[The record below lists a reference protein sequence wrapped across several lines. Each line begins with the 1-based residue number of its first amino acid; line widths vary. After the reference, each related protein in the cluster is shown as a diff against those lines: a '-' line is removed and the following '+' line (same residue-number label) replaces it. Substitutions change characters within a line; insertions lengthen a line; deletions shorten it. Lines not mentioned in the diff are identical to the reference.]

1 MANLYIIEG
10 AAYNGDGTTSAEA
23 VGSTVTITIA
33 SPGVVTWTGH
43 SFVANDVV
51 YLTTT
56 GALPTGLTAATKYY
70 VRNPAANTFEL
81 SATSGGAS
89 INTSGTQSG
98 VHTGRG
104 VGAWNHID
112 IFAGTAVG
120 IGSAIAAGDVVY
132 MRSKTGNG
140 ANANIAYSPGAAKN
154 YGSSAGT
161 AANPVTWILD
171 NGVTW
176 PGVNGTFTITGTTS
190 AHTHTHIDYNDYYSL
205 TDYALIFENTAA
217 NITFSQIAAKNGNT
231 FGLKFNLPNCTNAGN
246 WNISFTGGVHTN
258 LSVYVNQLA
267 TGWAP
272 VVCSSLHTVFIN
284 PKIEVAVSPAALV
297 GTFSFSTSA
306 GRIDVFG
313 GQIVGTAIN
322 AGNLCIVTPN
332 NFSTYAS
339 VFNSVGLQVPKIA
352 PTSSREPSANCT
364 NSFAGLDGGV
374 AGAVAMEWGYAD
386 SRNLTNNYPTLNAT
400 LADSGNSP
408 TSWRVYP
415 KATTKQNPFEMP
427 ISELYTATAAAKT
440 VTLHFLATTS
450 WSGSVTPNTHTV
462 WMTVTYIDSTTSLP
476 VTQTTKAVV
485 GGSLT
490 GSGLTWTPSN
500 SWGAVSLSAYKLEL
514 TTGTSIKQNT
524 TVMVTFMGEVL
535 SANANDI
542 LIFCPSIQL
551 S

>member
-81 SATSGGAS
+81 SATSGGVS

-112 IFAGTAVG
+112 IFAGAAVG
-120 IGSAIAAGDVVY
+120 IGSAIAAGDTIY

-140 ANANIAYSPGAAKN
+140 ANANVTYSPGAAKN

-161 AANPVTWILD
+161 AANPVRWILD

-176 PGVNGTFTITGTTS
+176 SGVNGTFTITGTTS
-190 AHTHTHIDYNDYYSL
+190 THLHTILDYNDVISL
-205 TDYALIFENTAA
+205 TDWNLIFENTAF
-217 NITFSQIAAKNGNT
+217 NITYNQVAFNRGITS
-231 FGLKFNLPNCTNAGN
+231 GLKVSLPNCTSASN
-246 WNISFTGGVHTN
+246 WYIGFIGGVHTN
-258 LSVYVNQLA
+258 MYLYINQLS
-267 TGWAP
+267 P
-272 VVCSSLHTVFIN
+272 SVPIINQYRTVFIN
-284 PKIEVAVSPAALV
+284 PKVEIVVVPGVMMGAFACGGSF
-297 GTFSFSTSA
+297 GTT
-306 GRIDVFG
+306 DVYG
-313 GQIVGTAIN
+313 GQLIGAAIN
-322 AGNLCIVTPN
+322 SGNLAICTPN
-332 NFSTYAS
+332 NFAS
-339 VFNSVGLQVPKIA
+339 YQSEFNAIGFQVPKVA
-352 PTSSREPSANCT
+352 PIISRDMVPGSSVSL
-364 NSFAGLDGGV
+364 AGLDNGV
-374 AGAVAMEWGYAD
+374 AGAIAMEWGYAD
-386 SRNLTNNYPTLNAT
+386 SRNITNNYPTLNAT
-400 LADSGNSP
+400 LADSINTP
-408 TSWRVYP
+408 VSWRIYP
-415 KATTKQNPFEMP
+415 KTATKQYPFEMP
-427 ISELYTATAAAKT
+427 ISKLYTATAATKT

-450 WSGSVTPNTHTV
+450 WSGSVTPNTNTV
-462 WMTVTYIDSTTSLP
+462 WMVVNYIDNTTGLP
-476 VTQTTKAVV
+476 VMNTTKTVI
-485 GGSLT
+485 GGALT

-500 SWGAVSLSAYKLEL
+500 AWGAVSLSAYKLEL

-524 TVMVTFMGEVL
+524 TVMVTFIGVTT

-542 LIFCPSIQL
+542 FIMCPDVQL